1 MLSYLLVYQVFVV
14 LQVQQPVLASEREV
28 LLLNWFHAKFDLFIS
43 PTDVGEAPRAPDIV
57 TAARTE
63 PKQLKVAQTL
73 CSASERVLIT
83 SSYPPRL

>member
-1 MLSYLLVYQVFVV
+1 MLSYLLVYQVFVI
-14 LQVQQPVLASEREV
+14 LQQPVLAREREV

-43 PTDVGEAPRAPDIV
+43 LTDVGEAPRAPDIV

-63 PKQLKVAQTL
+63 PKQLKVAQTV
-73 CSASERVLIT
+73 CSASERGCLIT